1 MDLISKAKLQN
12 IAAEKGFNLI
22 YLEKDYFLTAL
33 LYLMKDID
41 GLYFKG
47 GTALNKIV
55 FNHTRLSE
63 DLDFTCTTKISE
75 AKKKIEQIVKE
86 NSNLFT
92 GLETDKESEKFT
104 RIQVYYKSYFRE
116 KEFINVDLNS
126 HAKTYLEPEKKQV
139 KHFYKEL
146 PDFSITMLN
155 QKELVAEKIRALFQR
170 NQPRDYF
177 DAYQIISSKQKID
190 EKLVRQKLKE
200 IGLNYDIDK
209 IFKNA
214 KKIYSKWEQETS
226 LTNKPITYK
235 TAITTIAKHFKYK
248 EKKKKTKKTNT
259 KKSKKSRN

>member
-12 IAAEKGFNLI
+12 IAAEKDFNLI

-33 LYLMKDID
+33 LYLIKDID

-63 DLDFTCTTKISE
+63 DLDFTCTAKISE
-75 AKKKIEQIVKE
+75 VKEKIEEIVKE
-86 NSNLFT
+86 NPGLFT
-92 GLETDKESEKFT
+92 RLGTDKENEKFT
-104 RIQVYYKSYFRE
+104 RIRVYYKSYFKE
-116 KEFINVDLNS
+116 KEYVNVDLNS
-126 HAKTYLEPEKKQV
+126 HAKIHLEPEKKQV
-139 KHFYKEL
+139 KHFYKEI

-155 QKELVAEKIRALFQR
+155 QKELLAEKIRSLFQR

-190 EKLVRQKLKE
+190 EKLVKQKLKE
-200 IGLNYDIDK
+200 VGLNYDIDK

-214 KKIYSKWEQETS
+214 KKIYTKWEEETS

-235 TAITTIAKHFKYK
+235 TAIAVIAKHFKYK
-248 EKKKKTKKTNT
+248 EKKKIA
-259 KKSKKSRN
+259 KKST